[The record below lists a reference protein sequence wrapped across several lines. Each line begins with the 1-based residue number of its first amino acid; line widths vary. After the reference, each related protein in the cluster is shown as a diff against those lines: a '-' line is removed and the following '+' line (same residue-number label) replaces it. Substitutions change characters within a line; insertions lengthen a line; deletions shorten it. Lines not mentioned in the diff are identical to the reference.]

1 MNICII
7 PARKGSQRIKK
18 KNIKIFNGKPI
29 IYYPI
34 KMLVES
40 NFFDEII
47 ISSDCKKTINIAKK
61 LGAKSY
67 FVRPKYLSG
76 SKVTTKSVIEHAIH
90 YLEKKNKKINIVAC
104 AYPTSIF
111 LTKNLIKKTIKILK
125 KKKSDFVFLASKFV
139 SSVERSFLVDKNL
152 KIKKLN
158 LKMVNKNSQD
168 TKDYYYDT
176 GQFMIGYKSS
186 WIKKK
191 NISIISKKSS
201 IVEMNPHNVV
211 DINNLN
217 DWKYA
222 EFLHKSYK
230 KTVDKPIN

>member
-29 IYYPI
+29 ISYPI
-34 KMLVES
+34 KLLIDS
-40 NFFDEII
+40 NFFDEIV
-47 ISSDCKKTINIAKK
+47 ISSDCKKTIDIAKK

-76 SKVTTKSVIEHAIH
+76 SKVTTKRVVEHTIR
-90 YLEKKNKKINIVAC
+90 YLEKKDKKLNIVAC
-104 AYPTSIF
+104 VYPTSIF
-111 LTKNLIKKTIKILK
+111 LTKNLIKNAFKVLK
-125 KKKSDFVFLASKFV
+125 KTKSEFVFLASKFV

-158 LKMVNKNSQD
+158 LKMINKNSQD
-168 TKDYYYDT
+168 TQDYFYDT
-176 GQFMIGYKSS
+176 GQLMIGYKSS
-186 WIKKK
+186 WIDKK
-191 NISIISKKSS
+191 NISIISKRSS
-201 IVEMNPHNVV
+201 IIELNPYNVV

-222 EFLHKSYK
+222 EFLHKS
-230 KTVDKPIN
+230 